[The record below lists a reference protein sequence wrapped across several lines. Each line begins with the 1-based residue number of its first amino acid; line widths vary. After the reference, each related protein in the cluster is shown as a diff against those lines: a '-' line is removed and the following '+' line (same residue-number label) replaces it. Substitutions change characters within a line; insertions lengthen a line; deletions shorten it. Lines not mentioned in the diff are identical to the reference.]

1 MNLGTPRRLTLIT
14 AAVVLA
20 AATALAAPPLN
31 KAQQERLAPVLVRAY
46 DGGSTSFRVI
56 VHVKAPD
63 AARIPLTPRGVPY
76 PRARFDAIRGA
87 LTRELGSLNGRLSA
101 GQMKIHHVY
110 RLQPAFDATV
120 GRTGL
125 EALAS
130 DPNVTFVEEDLVL
143 HAMTAQGLPLIHADV
158 LHNLGFTGTGT
169 SVAIVDTGVDY
180 NHPALGGAPITENSK
195 VVFGMDTADDDD
207 DPMDCGDHGTAVA
220 SIAAGLPYQWPDGK
234 SFAGGVAPGAK
245 ILAYKASPDANCD
258 TFYTGDVVD
267 AIDDAVTNQRDT
279 YNLVAI
285 NLSIGGTSS
294 TGLCDYGNSD
304 RLAYA
309 NAISAAS
316 QAGVAVAAAAG
327 NENNKS
333 GIDVPGCI
341 SSAISVGSVYD
352 TNVPG
357 TLRFCKN
364 DSCSETL
371 CTDEFPQAKTVPCY
385 SNSDKYLDLLAP
397 SELLTAAK
405 AGGEVTEDSNGY
417 GNFGGTSGATPY
429 VTGSIALL
437 HEAIPGL
444 DAANARLL
452 LAMTGTPITDSNNIT
467 RPLID
472 LQAALNA
479 GLTGLGEPTY
489 VDIVPE
495 GAETGTATSQVTL
508 DQAGVITAVHVRVE
522 IIHPDPSQ
530 LVVTLIAP
538 DGNRV
543 KLHDHT
549 FASGGIFALYPDEVA
564 PAESL
569 GALVGK
575 TAAGTWTLEVVDDSS
590 QPTAVS
596 GQQKLIGWSLSVD
609 TGSSV
614 GPPQFANYVIP
625 VGAHKPGFKTTFW
638 STDLRVLNPSST
650 SSASFTVYAVPEGA
664 DGTTEYYGVQMSVP
678 AGSIASI
685 PDLLASKFGLT
696 DDQANILL
704 QADGIPLV
712 ATSRTYNSGGPSGTY
727 GQFVGASRG
736 IDGIGDGDPALVML
750 QLASNPSFHTN
761 VGFSE
766 VAGQSAQVRVSLHDG
781 DTGAV
786 IGTPATYPLAAFS
799 NRQINRIFPALGAGA
814 SDNAY
819 ATVEVVGGNGRIE
832 AYATTVDEVTGDA
845 IYVPGTHT
853 SSAASQVVP
862 IVASTHGN
870 QTTFWVSDLRLLN
883 GGSAAATVKIDFQPE
898 MQSSGTVASI
908 TRTINPGQELA
919 LDDIVGQIFG
929 QSETKGS
936 LHITRTSG
944 SSPLLITSRTY
955 NRGGA
960 GTYGQFVPAVT
971 SGFDGSTGVTVINL
985 DKTAVFRSNLG
996 ICEVGGG
1003 TVTVRYA
1010 LKDSQGHTL
1019 GVKSVTLGPYQV
1031 LHINDIFTDLAA
1043 AAQANTRV
1051 DLFLDASS
1059 NGGAF
1064 TAYGT
1069 LIDNDSGDGIYL
1081 PAASFQ
1087 TQ

>member
-1 MNLGTPRRLTLIT
+1 MNLGTARRLTSIT
-14 AAVVLA
+14 AAVVI
-20 AATALAAPPLN
+20 AATATSLAAPPL
-31 KAQQERLAPVLVRAY
+31 KPTQRERLAPTLVRAY
-46 DGGSTSFRVI
+46 DDGGSSFRVI

-63 AARIPLTPRGVPY
+63 AARIPLTPRGVPF
-76 PRARFDAIRGA
+76 PKARLDAIHTV
-87 LTRELGSLNGRLSA
+87 LTAELGRLGGRLPA
-101 GQMKIHHVY
+101 KEMVLHHVF
-110 RLQPAFDATV
+110 RLQPAFAVTV
-120 GRTGL
+120 GRQGL
-125 EALAS
+125 QDLAS

-143 HAMTAQGLPLIHADV
+143 HALTAQGLPLIHADV
-158 LHNLGFTGTGT
+158 LHNLGFDGTGT
-169 SVAIVDTGVDY
+169 SVAIIDTGVDY
-180 NHPALGGAPITENSK
+180 NHPSLGGGPIPNSK
-195 VVFGMDTADDDD
+195 VVYGMDTTSDAPQGENG
-207 DPMDCGDHGTAVA
+207 DPMDCGEHGTAVA

-234 SFAGGVAPGAK
+234 SFAGGVAPGAG
-245 ILAYKASPDANCD
+245 ILAYRASTNANCG
-258 TFYTGDVVD
+258 TFKTTDVIA
-267 AIDDAVTNQRDT
+267 AIEDAVEKRDT
-279 YNLVAI
+279 YNVVAI
-285 NLSIGGTSS
+285 NLSIGGSS
-294 TGLCDYGNSD
+294 WASTCDD
-304 RLAYA
+304 QAPLYA
-309 NAISAAS
+309 GEIRAAA
-316 QAGVAVAAAAG
+316 QAGIAVAVAAG
-327 NENNKS
+327 NENNKHA
-333 GIDVPGCI
+333 IDIPACV

-352 TNVPG
+352 TDVPG
-357 TLRFCKN
+357 TFHFCKN
-364 DSCSETL
+364 DTCTEFL
-371 CTDEFPQAKTVPCY
+371 CTDDHPKAKTVPCY
-385 SNSDKYLDLLAP
+385 SNSDADLDLMAP
-397 SELLTAAK
+397 SEVLVAAL
-405 AGGEVTEDSNGY
+405 AGGEITVDSNGY

-452 LAMTGTPITDSNNIT
+452 LATTGAPITDSNNLT
-467 RPLID
+467 RPLLD
-472 LQAALNA
+472 LQSALNNGLA
-479 GLTGLGEPTY
+479 GLGQPTY
-489 VDIVPE
+489 VEVR
-495 GAETGTATSQVTL
+495 TATGVATSTTTL
-508 DQAGVITAVHVRVE
+508 DKMGVITAVHVRVQ
-522 IIHPDPSQ
+522 IDHSIPSQ

-538 DGNRV
+538 DGTRI

-549 FASGGIFALYPDEVA
+549 SSPGGLFALYPDEVT

-569 GALVGK
+569 DALIGK
-575 TAAGTWTLEVVDDSS
+575 PASGTWTLEAIDDDPSLS
-590 QPTAVS
+590 TSPWR
-596 GQQKLIGWSLSVD
+596 LIGWSLQVE
-609 TGSSV
+609 TGSGV
-614 GPPQFANYVIP
+614 QPPQFANYVIP
-625 VGAHKPGFKTTFW
+625 VGAHKPGFNTAFW

-664 DGTTEYYGVQMSVP
+664 DGTTDYYGVQMSVP
-678 AGSIASI
+678 AGSIGSI

-696 DDQANILL
+696 DDQANILI
-704 QADGIPLV
+704 QADGIPLI

-736 IDGIGDGDPALVML
+736 IDGIGDGDPAVVML

-761 VGFSE
+761 LGFSE
-766 VAGQSAQVRVSLHDG
+766 VAGQSVQVRVTLHDG

-1003 TVTVRYA
+1003 TVTVRYV
-1010 LKDSQGHTL
+1010 LKDSTGKTL

-1031 LHINDIFTDLAA
+1031 LHINDIFSDLGAA
-1043 AAQANTRV
+1043 PQANTRV

>member
-1 MNLGTPRRLTLIT
+1 MRLGSVRKLVLILATVLVSAVT
-14 AAVVLA
+14 AVG
-20 AATALAAPPLN
+20 APPLN
-31 KAQQERLAPVLVRAY
+31 KAQQEQLAPTLVRAY
-46 DGGSTSFRVI
+46 DAGSTSFRVI
-56 VHVKAPD
+56 VHVKAPP

-76 PRARFDAIRGA
+76 PRARLETIHNV
-87 LTRELGSLNGRLSA
+87 LTTELGGLSSRLPA
-101 GQMKIHHVY
+101 GQMKVHHVY
-110 RLQPAFDATV
+110 RLQPAFAATV
-120 GRTGL
+120 GRQGL
-125 EALAS
+125 RQLAS

-143 HAMTAQGLPLIHADV
+143 HAMTALGLPLIHADV

-169 SVAIVDTGVDY
+169 TVAIVDTGVDY
-180 NHPALGGAPITENSK
+180 NHPSLGGGPIPNSK
-195 VVFGMDTADDDD
+195 IVFGLDTADDDD

-234 SFAGGVAPGAK
+234 TFAGGVAPGAM
-245 ILAYKASPDANCD
+245 IMAYKASPDGDNCD
-258 TFYTGDVVD
+258 TFYTSDVVD
-267 AIDDAVTNQRDT
+267 AIDDAVNKRDT

-294 TGLCDYGNSD
+294 SGLCDYGNSD

-309 NAISAAS
+309 KEINAAS
-316 QAGVAVAAAAG
+316 EAGIAVTAAAG
-327 NENNKS
+327 NENDKS
-333 GIDVPGCI
+333 AIDVPACV

-352 TNVPG
+352 IDVPG
-357 TLRFCKN
+357 TLKYCGN

-371 CTDEFPQAKTVPCY
+371 CTDDFPPAKTVPCY
-385 SNSDKYLDLLAP
+385 SNSGKYLDLLAP

-405 AGGEVTEDSNGY
+405 AGGEVTQDANGY

-452 LAMTGTPITDSNNIT
+452 LETTGTPITDTNNIT

-495 GAETGTATSQVTL
+495 DAQTGTATSQVTL
-508 DQAGVITAVHVRVE
+508 VQAGVITALHVRVE

-538 DGNRV
+538 DGTRV

-549 FASGGIFALYPDEVA
+549 YVSGGLFALYPDEVT

-569 GALVGK
+569 STLFGK
-575 TAAGTWTLEVVDDSS
+575 TAAGTWTLEVVDDSTV
-590 QPTAVS
+590 PTSVS
-596 GQQKLIGWSLSVD
+596 GQQKLIGWSLQAI

-625 VGAHKPGFKTTFW
+625 VGAHKPGFNTAFW

-650 SSASFTVYAVPEGA
+650 SPAAFTVYAVPEGA
-664 DGTTEYYGVQMSVP
+664 DGTTDYYGVQMSVA
-678 AGSIASI
+678 AGSIVSI

-696 DDQANILL
+696 DDQANILI
-704 QADGIPLV
+704 QADGTPLV

-727 GQFVGASRG
+727 GQFVGAERG
-736 IDGIGDGDPALVML
+736 IDGIGAGDTGLVML
-750 QLASNPSFHTN
+750 QLASNSSFHTN
-761 VGFSE
+761 LGFSE
-766 VAGQSAQVRVSLHDG
+766 VAGQSVQVRVTLHDG
-781 DTGAV
+781 DSGAV
-786 IGTPATYPLAAFS
+786 IGTPTTYPLAAFS
-799 NRQINRIFPALGAGA
+799 NSQINRVFPALGAGS

-819 ATVEVVGGNGRIE
+819 ATVEVVSGNGRIE
-832 AYATTVDEVTGDA
+832 AYATAVDEVTGDA
-845 IYVPGTHT
+845 IYVPGTHP
-853 SSAASQVVP
+853 SSVTSQVVP
-862 IVASTHGN
+862 IVASLHGN
-870 QTTFWVSDLRLLN
+870 QTTFWVSDLRVLN
-883 GGSAAATVKIDFQPE
+883 GGSAAATVQIDFQPE
-898 MQSSGTVASI
+898 VNSTGTAASI
-908 TRTINPGQELA
+908 TRTIDPGQELA
-919 LDDIVGQIFG
+919 LDDIVSQIFG

-971 SGFDGSTGVTVINL
+971 SGFDGTTGVTVINL
-985 DKTAVFRSNLG
+985 DKTANFRSNLG

-1010 LKDSQGHTL
+1010 LKNSAGQTL

-1031 LHINDIFTDLAA
+1031 LHINDIFADLGATQ
-1043 AAQANTRV
+1043 QANTRV
-1051 DLFLDASS
+1051 DFFLDASS

-1069 LIDNDSGDGIYL
+1069 LVDNNSGDGIYV
-1081 PAASFQ
+1081 PAASYQ